1 MGKREMPLAQTCPT
15 VRKHHIW
22 LQKNA
27 MAEILVYNANYAPF
41 FGGDFNHSTDIVSH
55 DPSRKSFLAKLVGLV
70 AVAGFAPRL
79 LAKAQESSRPVNA
92 AAVVSKFALRPDAR
106 AVARRSDSV

>member
-55 DPSRKSFLAKLVGLV
+55 DPSRKSFLAKLIGLV
-70 AVAGFAPRL
+70 AVAGFAPRM
-79 LAKAQESSRPVNA
+79 LAKSPGSTVSTRPSP
-92 AAVVSKFALRPDAR
+92 AVSPFTLRSDAR
-106 AVARRSDSV
+106 AVARRVDSV